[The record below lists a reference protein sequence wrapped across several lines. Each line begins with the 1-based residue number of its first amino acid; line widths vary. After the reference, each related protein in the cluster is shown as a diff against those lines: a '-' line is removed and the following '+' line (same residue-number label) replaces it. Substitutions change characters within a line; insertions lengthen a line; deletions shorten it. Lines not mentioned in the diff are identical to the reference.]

1 MPQLHQ
7 RRSGW
12 WIAAGVLG
20 RPGPLAWRDPE
31 KGSPMARLK
40 RFEHH
45 RFLGARDTMVV
56 YDCDDADEYAEL
68 SARDEAE
75 HLTMRNL
82 ISTFGP
88 DLATEAANRGFRPR

>member
-12 WIAAGVLG
+12 WIAPGVLG
-20 RPGPLAWRDPE
+20 RPGPLAWENPE
-31 KGSPMARLK
+31 KGSQMARLK

-45 RFLGARDTMVV
+45 RFLGARDTMVL
-56 YDCDDADEYAEL
+56 YDCDAADDYAEL

-88 DLATEAANRGFRPR
+88 DLATEAVNRGFRPR

>member
-1 MPQLHQ
+1 M
-7 RRSGW
+7 
-12 WIAAGVLG
+12 
-20 RPGPLAWRDPE
+20 
-31 KGSPMARLK
+31 MARLK

-56 YDCDDADEYAEL
+56 YDCDDADDFAEL